1 MRRGKSPL
9 KEMSPVSPKQNQL
22 KFDNDVGPSNTNHV
36 KSNINRHLRDFLHFE
51 DGDNLNSPDNE
62 FAYADQKLLQTAT
75 MPKNG
80 VKRVTRDNAL
90 GLSDGRKKVGHVV
103 SID

>member
-1 MRRGKSPL
+1 
-9 KEMSPVSPKQNQL
+9 MSPVFPKQNQL
-22 KFDNDVGPSNTNHV
+22 KFNNDVDPSNTNHGR
-36 KSNINRHLRDFLHFE
+36 SNINRHLRDFLHFE

-80 VKRVTRDNAL
+80 VKRVNRD
-90 GLSDGRKKVGHVV
+90 RVEEV
-103 SID
+103 SNGDSKR